1 MTVAW
6 LLSYNPAEPLLH
18 ATLEAI
24 MSTERLRIGII
35 YGGRSS
41 EHRVSVNSAKALV
54 ESMDKALFEPVPIG
68 IDREGNWHVGAD
80 PARMLAAGGEVKAL
94 PEHAS
99 EPLPAPTGRF
109 LAERFT
115 CTSNGNSRVDVL
127 FPLIHGTFGEDGT
140 LQGLLEMAGLPY
152 VGSGVLGSAVG
163 MDKWTQKL
171 TLKAAGIPVVD
182 FVAFRQV
189 DYIGHEAEIEEQI
202 LSAFPM
208 PVFVKPSNS
217 GSSLGIAKVKHPC
230 SLRAAIEDALRYDR
244 RVVVERGMDVRELE
258 TALLGNDLLEA
269 SRVGEIL
276 PQREWYDY
284 EAKYSPGGMRL
295 KVPADITPEQE
306 KEIQTLAIRAF
317 GVMDGSGLARVDF
330 FQDRATGALYLNE
343 INTIPGFTAMSV
355 YSKLWDASGL
365 GYAQLVN
372 RLVALA
378 IERHEAKERA
388 LRLI

>member
-1 MTVAW
+1 
-6 LLSYNPAEPLLH
+6 
-18 ATLEAI
+18 
-24 MSTERLRIGII
+24 
-35 YGGRSS
+35 
-41 EHRVSVNSAKALV
+41 
-54 ESMDKALFEPVPIG
+54 MDKALFEPVPNG

-99 EPLPAPTGRF
+99 EPLPEPTGRF

-115 CTSNGNSRVDVL
+115 CTSNGHSRVDVL
-127 FPLIHGTFGEDGT
+127 FPLIHGTYGEDGT

-171 TLKAAGIPVVD
+171 TLKAAEIPVVD

-189 DYIGHEAEIEEQI
+189 DYVGHEAEIEERI

-230 SLRAAIEDALRYDR
+230 GLRAAIEDALRYDR
-244 RVVVERGMDVRELE
+244 RIVVERGMAVRELE
-258 TALLGNDLLEA
+258 TALLGNDKLEA

-276 PQREWYDY
+276 PTREWYDY
-284 EAKYSPGGMRL
+284 EAKYSAGGMRL
-295 KVPADITPEQE
+295 NVPADITPELE
-306 KEIQTLAIRAF
+306 KEIQDLAVRAF

-355 YSKLWDASGL
+355 YSKLWEASGL
-365 GYAQLVN
+365 GYAKLVK
-372 RLVALA
+372 RLIELA
-378 IERHEAKERA
+378 VERHEAKERA
-388 LRLI
+388 LRLM